1 MDCSSNTSDIKT
13 MLEKDGF
20 IVQMPFGISMYP
32 MLKQK
37 KDSVV
42 IKKISEKPREN
53 DVVLFQAVTGKYLL
67 HRVIKVNE
75 NDYTIRGDN
84 NLQHEYGVKD
94 EQILGILIGFYK
106 GEKYIDCNNNKLYKI
121 YYHLNRR
128 TYYIRAL
135 YKLCRLFL
143 SKVKHKFF
151 K

>member
-1 MDCSSNTSDIKT
+1 MDSSSNTSDIKT

-37 KDSVV
+37 RDSVV
-42 IKKISEKPREN
+42 IKKLSEKPKEN
-53 DVVLFQAVTGKYLL
+53 DVVLFQDVTGKYLL
-67 HRVIKVNE
+67 HRVIKVSE
-75 NDYTIRGDN
+75 NDYIIRGDN
-84 NLQHEYGVKD
+84 NLQHEYGVKN

-121 YYHLNRR
+121 YYHINRR
-128 TYYIRAL
+128 TYYIRVL
-135 YKLCRLFL
+135 YKLCRMFL